1 MADRERETD
10 HTQYVLYALL
20 PMEAAERVSQQAFEA
35 WFRSEMPRSL
45 ESWTE
50 SSRTL
55 PGGAGSSARGTRA
68 GWLPYPPFVTGGKGS
83 RIADL
88 DGHEYV
94 DYLLGLGPMLLGHR
108 PPAVTEAVVRAI
120 EEIGTVFGLPTELE
134 ANAARAVVDAVPG
147 VDMVRFSNSGSEAVG
162 TAVRLARAF
171 TGRRKILRFEGMY
184 HGWLDTVYWS
194 NHPDLAKAGPDD
206 APVAVPA
213 GRGLLEEMGS
223 SLVVLQWNDAEAV
236 ERVMREQGEEI
247 AAIITEPV
255 MLNTGCIL
263 PEPGYL
269 ELLRELTV
277 ASGSLLIFDEVITGF
292 RLARGGGQELFRVT
306 PDVTTMA
313 KALGGG
319 FPVAAIGGSREVM
332 ELVADGRYSHSGT
345 YSSNAIAAAAV
356 VAALEELRR
365 PGVYPRLFDAGQRLR
380 DGMNDLIA
388 QLEIPARSVG
398 IGPLLQTWFTD
409 REIRNYRDAER
420 HARPD
425 RFTVFWHGML
435 QRGVLFHPGQFENL
449 FVSTAHTDE
458 DVELTLAAAAET
470 LREARS
476 ELIGDPA

>member
-1 MADRERETD
+1 MQAPSATD
-10 HTQYVLYALL
+10 HTEYVLYAQRL
-20 PMEAAERVSQQAFEA
+20 MEAAERISQQAFEA

-45 ESWTE
+45 EAWTQ

-55 PGGAGSSARGTRA
+55 PAGVGSSARGTRA
-68 GWLPYPPFVTGGKGS
+68 GWLPYPPFVTDGTGS
-83 RIADL
+83 RVRDL

-94 DYLLGLGPMLLGHR
+94 DYLMGLGPMLLGHR

-120 EEIGTVFGLPTELE
+120 EESGTVFGLPTKLE
-134 ANAARAVVDAVPG
+134 GRASRAVVDAVPG
-147 VDMVRFSNSGSEAVG
+147 VDLVRFSNSGSEAVG

-171 TGRRKILRFEGMY
+171 TGRRTILRFEGMY

-194 NHPDLAKAGPDD
+194 NHPDLDKAGPDD
-206 APVAVPA
+206 APLTVPA
-213 GRGLLEEMGS
+213 GRGLLEEIGD
-223 SLVVLQWNDAEAV
+223 SLVVLQWNDAESA
-236 ERVMREQGEEI
+236 ERVMRERGDDI

-269 ELLRELTV
+269 ELLRELAT

-292 RLARGGGQELFRVT
+292 RLARGGGQEYFGVT
-306 PDVTTMA
+306 PDITTMA

-345 YSSNAIAAAAV
+345 YNSNAIAAAAV
-356 VAALEELRR
+356 VAALEELAV
-365 PGVYPRLFDAGQRLR
+365 PGVYQRLFEVAARLR
-380 DGMNDLIA
+380 DGMNELIA
-388 QLEIPARSVG
+388 ELEIPARSVG
-398 IGPLLQTWFTD
+398 VGPLFQTWFTD
-409 REIRNYRDAER
+409 RAIRNYRDAER

-458 DVELTLAAAAET
+458 DVELTLAAAGEV
-470 LREARS
+470 LREARP